1 MKVACWS
8 GPRNI
13 STALMRSWSSRDN
26 VYISDEPFY
35 ACYLKEKK
43 INHPMKNE
51 IINLYQNSY
60 TDVLKTITSNIPLNK
75 KIWYQKHMA
84 HHLIDLENLEW
95 LLELNNCLLIRHPK
109 YVISSYL
116 KKNSLNHASEL
127 GYMQQFQI
135 LNFLKK
141 HKQEFVVIDSNIL
154 LNDPKKILSKWCKKI
169 RIDYDSKM
177 LSWKQGEHQYD
188 GIWGKH
194 WYNNVV
200 KSTGFNK
207 PYNKKVTLDESYQ
220 QIYEESLFYYNQL
233 LRFCL
238 K

>member
-116 KKNSLNHASEL
+116 KK
-127 GYMQQFQI
+127 I
-135 LNFLKK
+135 L
-141 HKQEFVVIDSNIL
+141 
-154 LNDPKKILSKWCKKI
+154 
-169 RIDYDSKM
+169 
-177 LSWKQGEHQYD
+177 
-188 GIWGKH
+188 
-194 WYNNVV
+194 
-200 KSTGFNK
+200 
-207 PYNKKVTLDESYQ
+207 
-220 QIYEESLFYYNQL
+220 
-233 LRFCL
+233 
-238 K
+238 